1 MVPKTGASLSC
12 NSASFVLLSRRSSI
26 ATHDAVWSCR
36 KMEPWLQK
44 DVFIASRKGARLA
57 PKNDPPVIKSS
68 ERHELRHV
76 NPLAR

>member
-12 NSASFVLLSRRSSI
+12 RPLSFFLSSRRSSI

-44 DVFIASRKGARLA
+44 DAITARRKGR
-57 PKNDPPVIKSS
+57 PSRNKTI
-68 ERHELRHV
+68 RM
-76 NPLAR
+76 